1 MAGRIPQP
9 FIDELLDR
17 TDIVEVVSAR
27 VPLRKSGKNYSACC
41 PFHEEKTPSFT
52 VSPDKQFYYCFGCR
66 ASGNAVGFVMEFD
79 RIDFP
84 AAVEQLAQLASMEV
98 PREETQ
104 ESRFDQQRKALFG
117 VLEQANEFYQA
128 QLHQH
133 AGSAS
138 AVAYLKQRGL
148 SGDISRRFGIGFA
161 PPGWDNLLKQLG
173 IDAQRIEQLTLAGLL
188 VDRPEE
194 NKRYD
199 RFRHRIMFP
208 IRDARGRVIGFG
220 GRVLGDDTP
229 KYLNSPET
237 PVYHKGRELY
247 GLYEANQAMSDL
259 THLLVVE
266 GYMDVIVLAQ
276 HGIENA
282 VATLGTALTPEHL
295 EKIFRHTTDVVFC
308 FDGDNA
314 GRSAARRALDV
325 CLPAMTD
332 GRSARFLFL
341 PQGEDPDTL
350 VRHLGKS
357 EFSRL
362 VDNAMPLVE
371 FLLQTAGD
379 GIDLESLDGKAR
391 LSQKALPLI
400 QRLPNGVFQELVYQ
414 ELARRTG
421 IARTTL
427 QALLNP
433 PSAEPEPHE
442 YESLATPAPDIYGA
456 EPGEH
461 DAGGWPDSDD
471 YWQSLA
477 PASSQQPT
485 GPHRSASSA
494 PATDRATHRATDRK
508 GRRPDKPSTSGRPPL
523 TVRLSLAET
532 LIALLLNHPELAQHV
547 PSAAELRDD
556 FALLELDDIELLIDL
571 VQLLQKHPDYSLNHI
586 LGYWHGVYGSEKGER
601 LSAIAATDL
610 LHAVAER
617 NDIEEV
623 EGCLQRL
630 RQHARKDRLRQLQH
644 KLQQGSWAQL
654 SDTDRQEL
662 RELMLELGNPRGH
675 A

>member
-1 MAGRIPQP
+1 MAGRIPQS

-84 AAVEQLAQLASMEV
+84 VAVEQLAQLASMEV
-98 PREETQ
+98 PHEETR

-133 AGSAS
+133 AGSAN

-188 VDRPEE
+188 IDRPEE

-208 IRDARGRVIGFG
+208 IRDVRGRVIGFG
-220 GRVLGDDTP
+220 GRVMGDDTP

-247 GLYEANQAMSDL
+247 GLYEAHQAMPDL
-259 THLLVVE
+259 PHLLVVE

-325 CLPAMTD
+325 CLPAMND

-350 VRHLGKS
+350 VRHLGMS

-362 VDNAMPLVE
+362 VDDAMPLVE
-371 FLLQTAGD
+371 FLLQSAGE
-379 GIDLESLDGKAR
+379 GIDLDSLDGKAR
-391 LSQKALPLI
+391 LSQKAMPLI
-400 QRLPNGVFQELVYQ
+400 QRLPKGIFQELVYQ

-421 IARTTL
+421 IARSTL
-427 QALLNP
+427 QTLLNP
-433 PSAEPEPHE
+433 PPAEPEPHE
-442 YESLATPAPDIYGA
+442 YESFATQA
-456 EPGEH
+456 H
-461 DAGGWPDSDD
+461 DVHADKRGAGGQDEYSGGGGWHDSDD
-471 YWQSLA
+471 YWQPDA
-477 PASSQQPT
+477 PSSSPQPANPQQRPT
-485 GPHRSASSA
+485 GSQ
-494 PATDRATHRATDRK
+494 TRK
-508 GRRPDKPSTSGRPPL
+508 ADKPSTSARPPL
-523 TVRLSLAET
+523 TMRLSLAET
-532 LIALLLNHPELAQHV
+532 LIALLLNHPELAQRV
-547 PSAAELRDD
+547 PSAAELRND
-556 FALLELDDIELLIDL
+556 FALLELDDVELLSDL
-571 VQLLQKHPDYSLNHI
+571 VELLHKHPSYSLNHI
-586 LGYWHGVYGSEKGER
+586 LGYWHGVYGSERGER

-610 LHAVAER
+610 LHAVVER
-617 NDIEEV
+617 NNIEEV

-630 RQHARKDRLRQLQH
+630 RLRARKERLRQLQYT
-644 KLQQGSWAQL
+644 LQQSSWAQL
-654 SDTDRQEL
+654 SDADRQEL
-662 RELMLELGNPRGH
+662 RALMLELRNPGGH

>member
-27 VPLRKSGKNYSACC
+27 VPLRKNGKNYSACC
-41 PFHEEKTPSFT
+41 PFHDEKTPSFT

-79 RIDFP
+79 RIEFP

-98 PREETQ
+98 PREETR
-104 ESRFDQQRKALFG
+104 ESRFDQQRKALLG
-117 VLEQANEFYQA
+117 VLEQANDFYQA

-133 AGSAS
+133 AASTS
-138 AVAYLKQRGL
+138 AVGYLKQRGL
-148 SGDISRRFGIGFA
+148 TGDISRRFGIGFA
-161 PPGWDNLLKQLG
+161 PPGWDNLLKKLG
-173 IDAQRIEQLTLAGLL
+173 IDAQRIELLTLAGLL

-208 IRDARGRVIGFG
+208 IRDVRGRVIGFG

-247 GLYEANQAMSDL
+247 GLYEANQALPDL
-259 THLLVVE
+259 PHLLVVE

-295 EKIFRHTTDVVFC
+295 EKIFRHTSDVVFC

-314 GRSAARRALDV
+314 GRSAARRALEV
-325 CLPAMTD
+325 CLPAMND

-350 VRHLGKS
+350 VRHLGKD
-357 EFSRL
+357 EFARL

-371 FLLQTAGD
+371 FLLATAGE

-391 LSQKALPLI
+391 LSQKAVPMI
-400 QRLPNGVFQELVYQ
+400 QRLPKGVFQELVYQ

-421 IARTTL
+421 IARSTL
-427 QALLNP
+427 QTLLAPP
-433 PSAEPEPHE
+433 PSETEPDD
-442 YESLATPAPDIYGA
+442 YETFANRS
-456 EPGEH
+456 H
-461 DAGGWPDSDD
+461 DAHGPDASGYEADWLSSGDD
-471 YWQSLA
+471 WQPDA
-477 PASSQQPT
+477 PPT
-485 GPHRSASSA
+485 APQRAA
-494 PATDRATHRATDRK
+494 RKARPDEPATAARV
-508 GRRPDKPSTSGRPPL
+508 RP
-523 TVRLSLAET
+523 TVRLSLAQT
-532 LIALLLNHPELAQHV
+532 LIALLLNHPELAQRV
-547 PSAAELRDD
+547 PSAAQLRSDL
-556 FALLELDDIELLIDL
+556 AILELEDVDLLVDLVELLH
-571 VQLLQKHPDYSLNHI
+571 KHPDYSLNHI
-586 LGYWHGVYGSEKGER
+586 LGYWHGWYGSDKGER

-610 LHAVAER
+610 LHVATER
-617 NDIEEV
+617 NDIEEL
-623 EGCLQRL
+623 EGCLERL
-630 RQHARKDRLRQLQH
+630 RHRARKERLLQLQH
-644 KLQQGSWAQL
+644 TLQQSSWAQL
-654 SDTDRQEL
+654 SDADRQEL
-662 RELMLELGNPRGH
+662 RDLMRELGNPRGR

>member
-79 RIDFP
+79 RIEFP

-98 PREETQ
+98 PREETR

-117 VLEQANEFYQA
+117 VLEQANEFYQT

-133 AGSAS
+133 AGSVS
-138 AVAYLKQRGL
+138 AVGYLKQRGL
-148 SGDISRRFGIGFA
+148 TGDISRRFGIGFA
-161 PPGWDNLLKQLG
+161 PPGWDNLLKKLG
-173 IDAQRIEQLTLAGLL
+173 IDAQRIELLTLAGLL

-199 RFRHRIMFP
+199 RFRHRIIFP
-208 IRDARGRVIGFG
+208 IRDVRGRVIGFG

-247 GLYEANQAMSDL
+247 GLYEANQALPDL
-259 THLLVVE
+259 PHLLVVE

-314 GRSAARRALDV
+314 GRSAARRALEV
-325 CLPAMTD
+325 CLPAMND

-350 VRHLGKS
+350 VQHLGQS
-357 EFSRL
+357 EFARL
-362 VDNAMPLVE
+362 VDEAMPLVE
-371 FLLQTAGD
+371 FLLATAGE
-379 GIDLESLDGKAR
+379 GINLESLDGKAR
-391 LSQKALPLI
+391 LSQKAVPMI
-400 QRLPNGVFQELVYQ
+400 QRLPTGVFQELVYQ

-421 IARTTL
+421 IARSTL
-427 QALLNP
+427 QTLLAP
-433 PSAEPEPHE
+433 PPPETAPDDYEAFAHQAPKGHGLEPVNSLEPIDSLEPINGPRSDE
-442 YESLATPAPDIYGA
+442 YEPGWLNSGDDWQPDTPSTSPQRQARTARTD
-456 EPGEH
+456 
-461 DAGGWPDSDD
+461 
-471 YWQSLA
+471 Q
-477 PASSQQPT
+477 
-485 GPHRSASSA
+485 SA
-494 PATDRATHRATDRK
+494 PAA
-508 GRRPDKPSTSGRPPL
+508 RPRP
-523 TVRLSLAET
+523 TVRLSLAQT
-532 LIALLLNHPELAQHV
+532 LIALLLNHPKLAQQV
-547 PSAAELRDD
+547 PSAAQLRSD
-556 FALLELDDIELLIDL
+556 FATLELDDVELLIDL
-571 VQLLQKHPDYSLNHI
+571 VELLHKHPDYSLNHI

-610 LHAVAER
+610 LHVATER
-617 NDIEEV
+617 NDIEEL

-630 RQHARKDRLRQLQH
+630 RHRARKERLLQLQH
-644 KLQQGSWAQL
+644 TLQQGSWAQL
-654 SDTDRQEL
+654 SDADRQEL
-662 RELMLELGNPRGH
+662 RELMLELGNPRGR